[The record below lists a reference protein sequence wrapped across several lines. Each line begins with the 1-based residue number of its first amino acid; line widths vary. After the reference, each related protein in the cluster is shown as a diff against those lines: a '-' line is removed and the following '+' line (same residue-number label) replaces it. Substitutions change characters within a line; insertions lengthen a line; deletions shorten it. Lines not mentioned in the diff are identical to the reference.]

1 MLAHTRFAAQL
12 EEWLRTLRK
21 KNAAVVFVTQSLAD
35 LERSPQRHLLI
46 ESCPTKIFL
55 PNAEARTTQSAQ
67 LYADL
72 GLNDQQIEV
81 LSYALPKKHYLYT
94 SPLGRRLFDLH
105 LGPAALSFVGAGGRD
120 DLRRVRTLMAQQGP
134 AWPAAWLRER
144 GWSDEARWWSHW
156 HTAHAGNGA
165 RGTEEMYANL
175 FADVDPG
182 HGDDGRPE
190 SAGTESRLLRAHR
203 L

>member
-1 MLAHTRFAAQL
+1 VLLYLFHRIGQRLQEGRPTLIPLDEAWVLLLHTRFAAQV
-12 EEWLRTLRK
+12 EAWLRTLRK

-55 PNAEARTTQSAQ
+55 PNAEARTTHSAQ

-72 GLNDQQIEV
+72 GVNDRQIEV

-105 LGPAALSFVGAGGRD
+105 SGTRSAECGGAGGRD
-120 DLRRVRTLMAQQGP
+120 DLRRVQTLMQDHGAD
-134 AWPAAWLRER
+134 WPAVWFR
-144 GWSDEARWWSHW
+144 GAAVTKKR
-156 HTAHAGNGA
+156 AGGNTGA
-165 RGTEEMYANL
+165 
-175 FADVDPG
+175 
-182 HGDDGRPE
+182 
-190 SAGTESRLLRAHR
+190 
-203 L
+203 

>member
-1 MLAHTRFAAQL
+1 
-12 EEWLRTLRK
+12 LRK

-72 GLNDQQIEV
+72 GLNERQIEV

-105 LGPAALSFVGAGGRD
+105 LGPAALSIVAAGGRD
-120 DLRRVRTLMAQQGP
+120 DLRRVQTLMQDHGAD
-134 AWPAAWLRER
+134 WPAVWFRER
-144 GWSDEARWWSHW
+144 GCGEEARWWQHW
-156 HTAHAGNGA
+156 RLTHARKGG
-165 RGTEEMYANL
+165 RDTEEDDATL
-175 FADVDPG
+175 FAEQDE
-182 HGDDGRPE
+182 RPE
-190 SAGTESRLLRAHR
+190 SSPDRDGLSPPV
-203 L
+203 